1 MISKKVQDAINA
13 QINEELFSA
22 YLYAAMR
29 SYFERINLKGFAN
42 WMRLQF
48 EEELF
53 HARKFAEYLYERS
66 GSVELK
72 AIKAPQ
78 ADWASPLAAFEATY
92 KHECHISQC
101 INKIATLAQKEDDHA
116 TRTFIEFYITEQVE
130 EEANADAMVQN
141 LKLVQDAPGGLF
153 LLDREAG
160 QRTVSPMVVASVTG
174 AAAGA

>member
-53 HARKFAEYLYERS
+53 HSRKFAEYLYERN

-78 ADWASPLAAFEATY
+78 ADWASPLAAFEAAY

-130 EEANADAMVQN
+130 EESNADAMVQN

-160 QRTVSPMVVASVTG
+160 QRTISPAVVASVTG
-174 AAAGA
+174 APAGA